1 MRKTLAFFI
10 PLLLLGSVI
19 AKGQSIKFSDLVY
32 MTPMNN
38 DAVYA
43 TLKQGTAFKQDYSK
57 QVDGYPMEYFKKANE
72 KPDQE
77 RIITG
82 RYTKLYDGVLTQS
95 LGLHLRTDVQNIL
108 NMVSQAKY
116 AGMDLVFQGSDDVN
130 NIYLFS
136 SNYFQVSIYV
146 RHDQTAG
153 MVEIKQKEI
162 LNID

>member
-1 MRKTLAFFI
+1 MKKVLLFL
-10 PLLLLGSVI
+10 PLLLLGSII

-32 MTPMNN
+32 MTPMSN

-43 TLKQGTAFKQDYSK
+43 TLKQGSAFKQDYSED
-57 QVDGYPMEYFKKANE
+57 VDGYPMEYFKRANA

-82 RYTKLYDGVLTQS
+82 RYTKLYDGVI
-95 LGLHLRTDVQNIL
+95 LRTLDYTSTDVQNIL

-116 AGMDLVFQGSDDVN
+116 AGMELLFQGSDDAN
-130 NIYLFS
+130 NIYLY
-136 SNYFQVSIYV
+136 SNNFFQVSIYV
-146 RHDQTAG
+146 RHDQTSG
-153 MVEIKQKEI
+153 LVEIKQKEY